1 MTPHTGCFLGTPS
14 WAVFLI
20 VVGCLGAVAVACYAA
35 YRLRIRSAMHQ
46 EIRDIMAQ
54 YMPLEDSEGQE
65 SGGRSRP
72 AARTNGQVASQA
84 DDS

>member
-1 MTPHTGCFLGTPS
+1 MLCYVAAGTPS

-20 VVGCLGAVAVACYAA
+20 VIGCLAVVAAACYAA

-54 YMPLEDSEGQE
+54 YMPLESNEGGAEQRDRKEAEANGHGPLASET
-65 SGGRSRP
+65 P
-72 AARTNGQVASQA
+72 
-84 DDS
+84 